1 MAGQQILRGTS
12 ITVTETFQVDGV
24 PADLDSG
31 VPTVAAKYPD
41 GSALTPAPVAS
52 GAWTGRTTGQ
62 YRIVLDGQAE
72 VTILDPI
79 TWTGTIG
86 GKTQVLYSR
95 VEWVGA
101 HLFAL
106 AEAKTF
112 DGGAIVAATN
122 APVPTDQQ
130 IMDTRARITDDFA
143 EILGFQPVPR
153 FARETLDG
161 NGYTALGLRHL
172 KAHRLISVT
181 VNGAPQS
188 GGDYQISI
196 GNEVEAVSDYGYGT
210 AFTRGRRN
218 VVVEYVHGDERVD
231 PATARAAL
239 IVAKSQLIRSD
250 VTDRA
255 TSLAGPEGGTTF
267 LSTAGRESGGQV
279 QWYGLPHTD
288 SVLNRRSQR
297 GFAVK

>member
-1 MAGQQILRGTS
+1 MADTHVLVGTTAT
-12 ITVTETFQVDGV
+12 IEARFYADGV
-24 PADLDSG
+24 LTDDG
-31 VPTVAAKYPD
+31 TPTIGITKAD
-41 GSALTPAPVAS
+41 GSALVAPGAATTS
-52 GAWTGRTTGQ
+52 GGTGIRR
-62 YRIVLDGQAE
+62 YALAAQAE
-72 VTILDPI
+72 LNALKA
-79 TWTGTIG
+79 TWTGATQTI
-86 GKTQVLYSR
+86 TTR
-95 VEWVGA
+95 VEIVGGF
-101 HLFAL
+101 LFTL
-106 AEAKTF
+106 ADAKTF
-112 DGGAIVAATN
+112 DGGAIVATTN
-122 APVPTDQQ
+122 VPVPSDQQ
-130 IMDTRARITDDFA
+130 ILDARARITDDFA

-172 KAHRLISVT
+172 KAHQLISVT